1 MLKQIFETTDLKN
14 YFQVEIGTYARN
26 VDSSILIRFQDTVVL
41 TTTVFSNKKNHFDFL
56 PLTVIYQEKFYAA
69 GKIPGSFLRR
79 EGRSTDHEILASR
92 LIDRSLRPLFPE
104 NFKQEIQVI
113 NTVLSSDP
121 DFKSELA
128 SILGSSLSLLIS
140 EIPFCEAV
148 AGVYVG
154 RIKDQLILN
163 PNSQQL
169 NDLSLHLLVSGT
181 KKNVVMIEAH
191 AFEVSEEVFLEAITF
206 AHKYIQKLC
215 LFQEDVQKKIGKD
228 KKPIDYDLALIAL
241 EKEFNEQHQEKIIEA
256 IISFFVQGKKNN
268 LQLLKEKILTKAQ
281 QKPFFK
287 TVDQITFFDLEAQKN
302 YLFIIE
308 RLFQKLSNQ
317 EIRNYI
323 IKTKKRPDKR
333 NLEEIRNLDSHI
345 DLLPRTHGSALFT
358 RGQTQSLAVVT
369 LGTLSESKIIDGLSG
384 ENNKR
389 FMLHYNFPPFA
400 VGAVGRYIAP
410 SRREIGHG
418 NLAEKAILPLL
429 PEENDFPYAIRVVSE
444 ILESN
449 GSSSQATVC
458 ATSMAL
464 MAAGVPLKKAVS
476 GIAMGLFMD
485 STTHEYVILSDI
497 QGLEDHIGDM
507 DLKIAGSVKGI
518 TSLQMDLKIE
528 GVSQE
533 ILKKAFLQAKKGRLH
548 ILEHMNKIIASPRQ
562 EMSKYA
568 PKVEMIQIKPEK
580 IRDII
585 GAGGKII
592 NQIIE
597 NHDRVK
603 IDIEQDGRIFVM
615 HSDLEI
621 VKQTI
626 AFIQSLIQD
635 IEVNNCY
642 QAHISRFLNDKS
654 GKILGAF
661 AQVSPGIEGLIHFS
675 QVTKISDIVKIGDKV
690 LVKCVKVNERGR
702 IDFALVSQK

>member
-1 MLKQIFETTDLKN
+1 MLKKVFETTDLKN
-14 YFQVEIGTYARN
+14 PFQVEIGTYARN
-26 VDSSILIRFQDTVVL
+26 VDASVLVRFKDTVVL
-41 TTTVFSNKKNHFDFL
+41 SATVFSDKKNNFDFL

-121 DFKSELA
+121 DFKSEIA

-140 EIPFCEAV
+140 EIPFFDAV
-148 AGVYVG
+148 AGAYVA
-154 RIKDQLILN
+154 RIQDQFILN
-163 PNSQQL
+163 PTFEQL
-169 NDLSLHLLVSGT
+169 NHSSLHLLVTGT
-181 KKNVVMIEAH
+181 KSNVVMIEAH
-191 AFEVSEEVFLEAITF
+191 ANEVSEEIFLEAIEF
-206 AHKYIQKLC
+206 GHQHIKILC
-215 LFQEDVQKKIGKD
+215 LFQEQIQKEIGKT
-228 KKPIDYDLALIAL
+228 KKKVNHDSFDLTL
-241 EKEFNEQHQEKIIEA
+241 ETSFNEQYRTKIIEA
-256 IISFFVQGKKNN
+256 ILHLADQPKSNY
-268 LQLLKEKILTKAQ
+268 LQLLKEQIFEQASKKN
-281 QKPFFK
+281 FFK
-287 TVDQITFFDLEAQKN
+287 TIEENTFIDLEAKKN
-302 YLFIIE
+302 YLQTIE
-308 RLFQKLSNQ
+308 ILFQKLFKQ
-317 EIRNYI
+317 EIRNLI
-323 IKTKKRPDKR
+323 IQDKKRPDKR
-333 NLEEIRNLDSHI
+333 GLEEIRNLESQI

-369 LGTLSESKIIDGLSG
+369 LGSVSESKIIDGLND
-384 ENNKR
+384 EQNKR

-418 NLAEKAILPLL
+418 NLGEKAIVPLL
-429 PEENDFPYAIRVVSE
+429 PEENDFPYTIRVVSE

-449 GSSSQATVC
+449 GSSSQASIC

-485 STTHEYVILSDI
+485 SETKEYVILSDI

-507 DLKIAGSVKGI
+507 DLKIAGSKDGI
-518 TSLQMDLKIE
+518 TALQMDLKIQ

-533 ILKKAFLQAKKGRLH
+533 ILKQTFLQAKKGRLY
-548 ILEHMNKIIASPRQ
+548 ILEHMNKVIDTPRQ

-568 PKVEMIQIKPEK
+568 PKVQMIQIKPEK

-585 GAGGKII
+585 GSGGKII

-597 NHDRVK
+597 AHDGVK
-603 IDIEQDGRIFVM
+603 IDIEQDGRVFVM
-615 HSDLEI
+615 HSNADI
-621 VKQTI
+621 IKQTI
-626 AFIQSLIQD
+626 AFIKGLSQEIA
-635 IEVNNCY
+635 VGNRY
-642 QAHISRFLNDKS
+642 QAQILRFLTDRY
-654 GKILGAF
+654 GKTLGAVGRVF
-661 AQVSPGIEGLIHFS
+661 QGIEGLIRAP
-675 QVTKISDIVKIGDKV
+675 QTQKITDIVKIGDQV
-690 LVKCVKVNERGR
+690 SVKCVKINERGR
-702 IDFALVSQK
+702 IDFILLL

>member
-1 MLKQIFETTDLKN
+1 MLKKVFETTDLKN
-14 YFQVEIGTYARN
+14 PFQVEIGTYARN
-26 VDSSILIRFQDTVVL
+26 VDASVLVRFKDTVVL
-41 TTTVFSNKKNHFDFL
+41 SATVFSDKKNNFDFL

-121 DFKSELA
+121 DFKSEIA

-140 EIPFCEAV
+140 EIPFFEAV
-148 AGVYVG
+148 AGAYVA
-154 RIKDQLILN
+154 RIQDQFILN
-163 PNSQQL
+163 PTFEQL
-169 NDLSLHLLVSGT
+169 NHSSLHLLVTGT
-181 KKNVVMIEAH
+181 KSNVVMIEAH
-191 AFEVSEEVFLEAITF
+191 ANEVSEEIFLEAIEF
-206 AHKYIQKLC
+206 GHQHIKILC
-215 LFQEDVQKKIGKD
+215 LFQEQIQKEIGKT
-228 KKPIDYDLALIAL
+228 KKKVNHDSFDLTL
-241 EKEFNEQHQEKIIEA
+241 ETSFNEQYRTKIIEA
-256 IISFFVQGKKNN
+256 ILHLADQPKSNY
-268 LQLLKEKILTKAQ
+268 LQLLKEQIFEQASKKN
-281 QKPFFK
+281 FFK
-287 TVDQITFFDLEAQKN
+287 TIEENTFIDLEAKKN
-302 YLFIIE
+302 YLQTIE
-308 RLFQKLSNQ
+308 ILFQKLFKQ
-317 EIRNYI
+317 EIRNLI
-323 IKTKKRPDKR
+323 IQDKKRPDKR
-333 NLEEIRNLDSHI
+333 GLEEIRNLESQI

-369 LGTLSESKIIDGLSG
+369 LGSVSESKIIDGLND
-384 ENNKR
+384 EQNKR

-418 NLAEKAILPLL
+418 NLGEKAIVPLL
-429 PEENDFPYAIRVVSE
+429 PEENDFPYTIRVVSE

-449 GSSSQATVC
+449 GSSSQASIC

-485 STTHEYVILSDI
+485 SETKEYVILSDI

-507 DLKIAGSVKGI
+507 DLKIAGSKDGI
-518 TSLQMDLKIE
+518 TALQMDLKIQ

-533 ILKKAFLQAKKGRLH
+533 ILKQTFLQAKKGRLY
-548 ILEHMNKIIASPRQ
+548 ILEHMNKVIDTPRQ

-568 PKVEMIQIKPEK
+568 PKVQMIQIKPEK

-585 GAGGKII
+585 GSGGKII

-597 NHDRVK
+597 AHDGVK
-603 IDIEQDGRIFVM
+603 IDIEQDGRVFVM
-615 HSDLEI
+615 HSNADI
-621 VKQTI
+621 IKQTI
-626 AFIQSLIQD
+626 AFIKGLSQEIA
-635 IEVNNCY
+635 VGNRY
-642 QAHISRFLNDKS
+642 QAQILRFLTDRY
-654 GKILGAF
+654 GKTLGAVGRVF
-661 AQVSPGIEGLIHFS
+661 QGIEGLIRAP
-675 QVTKISDIVKIGDKV
+675 QTQKITDIVKIGDQV
-690 LVKCVKVNERGR
+690 SVKCVKINERGR
-702 IDFALVSQK
+702 IDFILLL